1 MHGPVTGSVYCVLD
15 LCTAVLDLV
24 GLVQL
29 YCVHVEPVLDL
40 CTGSVYCVLCTGSSC
55 RSCGRRA
62 FRPRRRVVLNLC
74 TVYCVLCTVY
84 WICVLDLCTV
94 YCVLCTV
101 YWICVLD
108 LCTVY
113 CVRVRRP
120 RRRVAARC
128 VLDLCT
134 VYCVLDLAVFVL
146 SPVRCVRAYS
156 TVCRAV
162 LHVGATRR
170 PARCSTSTSY
180 VRRVGQVDR
189 VPRRTT
195 RRCDASTS

>member
-1 MHGPVTGSVYCVLD
+1 MCVLD
-15 LCTAVLDLV
+15 
-24 GLVQL
+24 
-29 YCVHVEPVLDL
+29 
-40 CTGSVYCVLCTGSSC
+40 
-55 RSCGRRA
+55 
-62 FRPRRRVVLNLC
+62 LC

-84 WICVLDLCTV
+84 WICVLDLCTVYCVLDPLVAAVAGRRAFRPRRRVVLNLCTV

-170 PARCSTSTSY
+170 PARCGTSTSY

>member
-1 MHGPVTGSVYCVLD
+1 VYWICVLCTVYLCTGSVYWICV
-15 LCTAVLDLV
+15 LCTAVLDL
-24 GLVQL
+24 LVAA
-29 YCVHVEPVLDL
+29 VA
-40 CTGSVYCVLCTGSSC
+40 
-55 RSCGRRA
+55 GRRA
-62 FRPRRRVVLNLC
+62 FSPRRRVVLN
-74 TVYCVLCTVY
+74 
-84 WICVLDLCTV
+84 LCTV

-170 PARCSTSTSY
+170 PARCGTSTSY

>member
-1 MHGPVTGSVYCVLD
+1 MEKWRSRFVYWICVLCTVYLCTGSVYWICV
-15 LCTAVLDLV
+15 LCTAVLDL
-24 GLVQL
+24 LVAA
-29 YCVHVEPVLDL
+29 VA
-40 CTGSVYCVLCTGSSC
+40 
-55 RSCGRRA
+55 GRRA

-170 PARCSTSTSY
+170 PARCGTSTSY

>member
-1 MHGPVTGSVYCVLD
+1 MEVSICVLDLCTVYCVLCTVYCVLD
-15 LCTAVLDLV
+15 LLV
-24 GLVQL
+24 ATVA
-29 YCVHVEPVLDL
+29 
-40 CTGSVYCVLCTGSSC
+40 
-55 RSCGRRA
+55 GRRA

-74 TVYCVLCTVY
+74 TVYCVL
-84 WICVLDLCTV
+84 DLAV
-94 YCVLCTV
+94 VV
-101 YWICVLD
+101 GRRAFRPRR
-108 LCTVY
+108 
-113 CVRVRRP
+113 RVRRP

-162 LHVGATRR
+162 LQVGATRR
-170 PARCSTSTSY
+170 PATCDASTSY

-189 VPRRTT
+189 VSRRTT
-195 RRCDASTS
+195 GRCDASTS